1 MVLAELADGVAMRL
15 EQLGHGRV
23 FSAQTD
29 VGPRHSDLGQTCT
42 DRILASDERGA
53 SSGAGLLPVGIGKQ
67 RALVCDAVDVWGPV
81 AHLAAAIVA
90 DVPPA
95 DVVALEDEDVRLV
108 WFSHFNLLFS

>member
-15 EQLGHGRV
+15 EQLSHGRV

-42 DRILASDERGA
+42 DRILASDERGSPCRA
-53 SSGAGLLPVGIGKQ
+53 ALLCVVVGKGD
-67 RALVCDAVDVWGPV
+67 AFVGHAVDVGGAI
-81 AHLAAAIVA
+81 AHLSTTIVA
-90 DVPPA
+90 DVPPT